1 MLFIMDEV
9 WSRDRS
15 KLLIVLI
22 VEGGGGGGGGLQWLV
37 SWVM

>member
-1 MLFIMDEV
+1 MDEV

-22 VEGGGGGGGGLQWLV
+22 VEGGGGGGLQWLV

>member
-1 MLFIMDEV
+1 MDEV

>member
-22 VEGGGGGGGGLQWLV
+22 VEGGGGGGLQWLV